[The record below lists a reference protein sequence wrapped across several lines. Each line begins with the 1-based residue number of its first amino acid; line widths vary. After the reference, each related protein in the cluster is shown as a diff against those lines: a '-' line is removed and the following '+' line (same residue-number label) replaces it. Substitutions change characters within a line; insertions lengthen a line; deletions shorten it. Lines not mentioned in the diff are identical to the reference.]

1 MEVIY
6 SEKALKDREFWKKS
20 GNKAI
25 MSKITALIADIQ
37 LHPFEGIGKPEPLK
51 HQLSGSWSRRINQEH
66 RIIYR
71 ITEENTIEILNIL
84 SLKGHYE

>member
-1 MEVIY
+1 VEVIY
-6 SEKALKDREFWKKS
+6 SEKAQRDREYWKKS

-25 MSKITALIADIQ
+25 MNKITALINDIQ

-51 HQLSGSWSRRINQEH
+51 YSLSGRWSRRINQEH

-71 ITEENTIEILNIL
+71 VTEE
-84 SLKGHYE
+84 